1 MGPSLSDLDPKL
13 RNALSQ
19 MYESILSDLE
29 IRWLH
34 FQSLLF
40 NIEKIDDET
49 EKFLEMLF
57 EKR

>member
-40 NIEKIDDET
+40 NIEKVDDET